1 MGLFGWLADRWTP
14 IYEFREYYG
23 DEMEEIAR
31 DSTAV
36 GSKRG
41 FLLGFPAGVL
51 LTVAVVGGAVMTGL
65 YTPPAQTVASR
76 EGQRE
81 AAAAQAPTKELAA
94 LRAENQGLKKQVTD
108 LTAASQAP
116 TKELVALR
124 AENQGLKTQV
134 TDLTAAAQAPTKEL
148 AALRAENQG
157 LKTQVMDVN
166 AASQATTKELAALR
180 KENQGLKTQVTQVRA
195 AGSQATTKELAA
207 LRAENQGL
215 KKQVVEVK
223 AAAICPPCQPQTLTN
238 ARSPSPAVAAPPQL
252 WPPPEPRGSPRPGAA
267 GPSDR

>member
-1 MGLFGWLADRWTP
+1 
-14 IYEFREYYG
+14 
-23 DEMEEIAR
+23 MEEIAR

-81 AAAAQAPTKELAA
+81 AAAAQAPTKELVA

-108 LTAASQAP
+108 LTAAAQAP
-116 TKELVALR
+116 TKELV
-124 AENQGLKTQV
+124 
-134 TDLTAAAQAPTKEL
+134 
-148 AALRAENQG
+148 ALRAENQG

>member
-65 YTPPAQTVASR
+65 YTPSAQTVASR

-81 AAAAQAPTKELAA
+81 AAAAQAPTKELVA

-108 LTAASQAP
+108 LTAAAQAP
-116 TKELVALR
+116 TKELV
-124 AENQGLKTQV
+124 
-134 TDLTAAAQAPTKEL
+134 
-148 AALRAENQG
+148 ALRAENQG

>member
-81 AAAAQAPTKELAA
+81 AAASQATTKELAA
-94 LRAENQGLKKQVTD
+94 LQAENQGLKKQVTD
-108 LTAASQAP
+108 LTAAAQAP
-116 TKELVALR
+116 TKELV
-124 AENQGLKTQV
+124 
-134 TDLTAAAQAPTKEL
+134 
-148 AALRAENQG
+148 ALRAENQG